1 MATMIVMAKDGKPT
15 VLEDFPQTL
24 FTENEHKSREMESRT
39 GGSRYLRVSPSGL
52 QQCFSLYLQQ
62 KQKDEGC
69 TPEFE
74 RPQQNSRPPAV
85 SYSAQ
90 IVAEVN
96 DSSSPS
102 VEPSFVEGKK
112 VQLRVLIHTV
122 GVLNAERE
130 HVGNRGRRK
139 TDSMMDNH
147 GILRKIG
154 RRGVIKR

>member
-24 FTENEHKSREMESRT
+24 FRENEHKSREMESRT

-102 VEPSFVEGKK
+102 VEPSFVELYGGEEGAATSSNPYRWCFECGTRTRWKPRPS
-112 VQLRVLIHTV
+112 Q
-122 GVLNAERE
+122 
-130 HVGNRGRRK
+130 
-139 TDSMMDNH
+139 D
-147 GILRKIG
+147 
-154 RRGVIKR
+154 